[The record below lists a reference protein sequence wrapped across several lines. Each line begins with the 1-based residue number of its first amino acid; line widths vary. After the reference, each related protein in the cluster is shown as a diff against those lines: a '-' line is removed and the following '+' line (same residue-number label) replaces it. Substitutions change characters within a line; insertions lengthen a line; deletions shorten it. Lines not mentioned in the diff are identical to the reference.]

1 MLTKKLIDYCKEQGW
16 WYDDASAD
24 YALELERLGVDA
36 ASAFGQFYLHVE
48 DGPTFIRRGK
58 ELYQVCWFAKN
69 TDYALAVQSCH
80 ETLGLPQAYLPLDSF
95 EAESGYF
102 YNRNTGQVLS
112 VSLGSELLDF
122 KEGRLTPQWPSFN
135 DFLVDYFELP
145 A

>member
-36 ASAFGQFYLHVE
+36 ASAFGQFCLHVE

-58 ELYQVCWFAKN
+58 ELYQVCWFARN
-69 TDYALAVQSCH
+69 SNYALTVQSCH

-95 EAESGYF
+95 EGESGYF
-102 YNRNTGQVLS
+102 YHRDTGQVLS
-112 VSLGSELLDF
+112 ISLGRELVDF

-135 DFLVDYFELP
+135 EFLVHFFELP